1 MLKILQKLLKHKFYL
16 AIAIIVLV
24 GGGYWGWQKF
34 FTTADTVSYKTA
46 KVEKGTL
53 VNSISGTGQVAADNQ
68 VDIKSKTAGTVT
80 VFNIKNSQEVKEG
93 DLLAQID
100 SREAILNVNQAKTSL
115 DLAEL
120 SLKELITPPS
130 QTTIV
135 QAENSLK
142 KAKEDLASTK
152 LDQQISYDQT
162 LESKKKAEDNLNKAY
177 EDAYNTITNTFL
189 DLPDVFSGIYNIL
202 YDNSLSKS
210 EPSLNSDD
218 SNDYDLLN
226 SFLSDNWSERDQFE
240 SMLNNTKDSHTT
252 TKKSFDDNFTI
263 YKNSN
268 RYSEK
273 DLIENLLSQTIE
285 TVRKTA
291 DVVKD
296 ESNLLD
302 FWVDYRTTQELS
314 VWSGVTSFQSDLNS
328 YTSKV
333 NSHLSSLLSAERTI
347 QDDKDSILNV
357 ERSLQQ
363 MKLNNPLNI
372 AQAERSIN
380 EQELKLEDLK
390 KGATELDIEDQR
402 LAVEQKK
409 NDLLSAQQSLADRS
423 VRAPF
428 AGVIVSTAISR
439 GDEISANTTVCSLIT
454 KQKIATITLNEI
466 DIAKVKVG
474 QKVNLTFDAVEDLTI
489 TGEVAEVDTL
499 GTVSQGVVSYSVK
512 IAFDIQDERIKPG
525 MSVSASIIIDS
536 KPDVLMVPMSAVK
549 TQAGASYVEILVNNV
564 PEKKNVQVEGSNDIM
579 TEIVGGLNEG
589 EDVITQTINTS
600 ATSAG
605 TTANSPANSRVTGGL
620 GGGEAFRALR

>member
-1 MLKILQKLLKHKFYL
+1 MLKILQRLLKHKFYL
-16 AIAIIVLV
+16 AIAIVILV

-34 FTTADTVSYKTA
+34 FTTANTVSYKTA

-53 VNSISGTGQVAADNQ
+53 INSISGTGQVAADNQ
-68 VDIKSKTAGTVT
+68 VDIKSKTAGTVV
-80 VFNIKNSQEVKEG
+80 VFNIKNSQEVREG
-93 DLLAQID
+93 DLLAQVD
-100 SREAILNVNQAKTSL
+100 SRDAILSVNQAKTNL

-142 KAKEDLASTK
+142 KAKEDLASKK
-152 LDQQISYDQT
+152 LDQQISHDQT

-177 EDAYNTITNTFL
+177 EDAYNTITNAFL
-189 DLPDVFSGIYNIL
+189 DLPDVFSGVYNIL
-202 YDNSLSKS
+202 YDNSLSNS

-218 SNDYDLLN
+218 SNGYDLLN
-226 SFLSDNWSERDQFE
+226 SFLLDNSSERDRFE
-240 SMLNNTKDSHTT
+240 SMLNNNKDSYTT

-268 RYSEK
+268 RYSGK

-314 VWSGVTSFQSDLNS
+314 VWSGVTTFQSNLNS
-328 YTSKV
+328 YTAKV
-333 NSHLSSLLSAERTI
+333 NSHLSSLLSAQRTI
-347 QDDKDSILNV
+347 QDDKESILNTT
-357 ERSLQQ
+357 RSLQQ
-363 MKLNNPLNI
+363 MELNNPLSI
-372 AQAERSIN
+372 VQAERSIN
-380 EQELKLEDLK
+380 EQELKLVDLK
-390 KGATELDIEDQR
+390 IGATELDIENQR

-423 VRAPF
+423 IRAPF

-474 QKVNLTFDAVEDLTI
+474 QKVNLTFDAVEDLII

-512 IAFDIQDERIKPG
+512 IAFDVQDDRIKPG

-536 KPDVLMVPMSAVK
+536 KPDVLMAPTSAVK
-549 TQAGASYVEILVNNV
+549 TQAGASYVEILVNNA
-564 PEKKNVQVEGSNDIM
+564 PEKKDIQVGSSNDTM
-579 TEIVGGLNEG
+579 TEIVSGLNEG
-589 EDVITQTINTS
+589 EEIIIQTINASVNSTV
-600 ATSAG
+600 
-605 TTANSPANSRVTGGL
+605 TTNKSSGQGSGVRIPGM
-620 GGGEAFRALR
+620 F